1 MIKSTTGVGN
11 TMDNIDKKEEL
22 ETSRIEEVTGGE
34 DGDRRRIVFL
44 MYCSH
49 CQKEFRQ
56 PAGPGKSKCPYCG
69 RSDALLDRGI
79 A

>member
-1 MIKSTTGVGN
+1 METIEK
-11 TMDNIDKKEEL
+11 IDQVE
-22 ETSRIEEVTGGE
+22 SNQMEEVSGGE
-34 DGDRRRIVFL
+34 DGRRRIVFI

-56 PAGPGKSKCPYCG
+56 LAGPGKGKCRYCG

>member
-1 MIKSTTGVGN
+1 MEMNET
-11 TMDNIDKKEEL
+11 KETVE
-22 ETSRIEEVTGGE
+22 SNQMEEVTGGE
-34 DGDRRRIVFL
+34 DGRRRVVFL

-56 PAGPGKSKCPYCG
+56 PAGPGKGTCPYCG
-69 RSDALLDRGI
+69 RSDGLLDRGM

>member
-1 MIKSTTGVGN
+1 METIEK
-11 TMDNIDKKEEL
+11 IDQVE
-22 ETSRIEEVTGGE
+22 SNQMEEVSGGE
-34 DGDRRRIVFL
+34 DGRRRIVFI

-56 PAGPGKSKCPYCG
+56 PAGPGKGKCPYCG